1 MWKKYLQR
9 FFLVVIAFFCV
20 KTGIESLISSSN
32 ERSNDTTVVAN
43 WDKRLSK
50 LTAHIPFKRGLIG
63 YISGED
69 IPDATFSPNDA
80 AGEYVLTQYSVAPL
94 ILVRGTDQE
103 WDILNLEPE
112 NYKKWMQKNAAD
124 FEFIKVEGGMHLVH
138 RVHK

>member
-1 MWKKYLQR
+1 MWKIYLQR
-9 FFLVVIAFFCV
+9 FSLVVIAFFCV

-32 ERSNDTTVVAN
+32 ERSNDTTVVTN

-50 LTAHIPFKRGLIG
+50 LTAHIPFKRGPIG

-69 IPDATFSPNDA
+69 IPGATFSPNDA

-103 WDILNLEPE
+103 WNILNLDTKTYE
-112 NYKKWMQKNAAD
+112 KWHQAHLND
-124 FEFIKVEGGMHLVH
+124 FEVVDFSGGMHLI
-138 RVHK
+138 HKVNK